1 MKLGHMPGGLLH
13 EQSRTI
19 LNLCVQYGERSA
31 SFGYVNTTELV
42 RLYFF
47 QIRFLNN
54 LLIQISNPK
63 FN

>member
-1 MKLGHMPGGLLH
+1 MKLGHMPGSLLR
-13 EQSRTI
+13 EQSRAI
-19 LNLCVQYGERSA
+19 LNLCVQYGERSG
-31 SFGYVNTTELV
+31 SLGYVNTTELV